1 MGVGAMETSA
11 MSRVSFGLPEALQT
25 YVQTFGVRPT
35 AERLALRDATN
46 ALENASMQISIEQ
59 GEFMHLLL
67 KLIGAR
73 HCLEVG
79 TFTGYSALVT
89 AEALPA
95 DGKLVCCDI
104 SAEYP
109 AIGRPMWEAAGIADK
124 IDLRIGPAVDT
135 LDTLL
140 AEGRAGSFD
149 FCFIDAD
156 KPNYDAY
163 YERALRLVRPGGV
176 IGIDNTLWYAKVVDP
191 EVNDPDTV
199 AIREINEKV
208 HADPRVEMVLLP
220 IGDGLTLCRVL

>member
-1 MGVGAMETSA
+1 

-25 YVQTFGVRPT
+25 YVQTVGVRPSP
-35 AERLALRDATN
+35 ERLALRAATN
-46 ALENASMQISIEQ
+46 ALENASMQISLEQ
-59 GEFMHLLL
+59 GEFMHLLV

-73 HCLEVG
+73 QCLEVG

-109 AIGRPMWEAAGIADK
+109 LVGRPMWEAARIADR
-124 IDLRIGPAVDT
+124 IDLRIGPAVET
-135 LDTLL
+135 LDALL
-140 AEGRAGSFD
+140 AEGRGGTFD

-163 YERALRLVRPGGV
+163 YERALRLVRKGGV
-176 IGIDNTLWYAKVVDP
+176 IGIDNTLWYAKVIDP
-191 EVNDPDTV
+191 EVQDDDTV
-199 AIREINEKV
+199 AIRAINAKV

>member
-1 MGVGAMETSA
+1 

-25 YVQTFGVRPT
+25 YVQTVGVRPT
-35 AERLALRDATN
+35 PERLALRAATN
-46 ALENASMQISIEQ
+46 ALENASMQISLEQ
-59 GEFMHLLL
+59 GEFMHLLV

-73 HCLEVG
+73 QCLEVG

-109 AIGRPMWEAAGIADK
+109 LVGRPMWEAAGIADR
-124 IDLRIGPAVDT
+124 IDLRIGPAVET
-135 LDTLL
+135 LDALL
-140 AEGRAGSFD
+140 AEGRGGTFD

-163 YERALRLVRPGGV
+163 YERALRLVRKGGV
-176 IGIDNTLWYAKVVDP
+176 IGIDNTLWYAKVIDP
-191 EVNDPDTV
+191 EVQDDDTV
-199 AIREINEKV
+199 AIRAINAKV

>member
-1 MGVGAMETSA
+1 MGTVSMETSP

-25 YVQTFGVRPT
+25 YVQTVGVRPT
-35 AERLALRDATN
+35 PVRLALRDATN

-67 KLIGAR
+67 KLIGAKN
-73 HCLEVG
+73 CLEVG

-89 AEALPA
+89 AEALPE

-109 AIGRPMWEAAGIADK
+109 SVGKPMWEAAGIADK

-135 LDTLL
+135 LDALL
-140 AEGRAGSFD
+140 AEGRAGTFD

-163 YERALRLVRPGGV
+163 YERALHLVRRGGV

-191 EVNDPDTV
+191 EVNDDDTV
-199 AIREINEKV
+199 AIRAINDKV